1 MPQQAKELML
11 KELTEE
17 FRDIQQTGCVVVG
30 YQGMKAD
37 ESRRLRQE
45 ARRLG
50 SRVLVVRNSLFARAM
65 SDLGAPGVGGLLDG
79 PSAVVQ
85 GPTVVEAARAA
96 DAMAKACPAVQV
108 RGVYV
113 DGRILGPECVRK
125 LADMPSR
132 ETLLSMF
139 AGALMAPLRRLA
151 AGLLDRPR
159 ALLSVLEQ
167 MKKQKAE
174 KESTEKG
181 STES

>member
-1 MPQQAKELML
+1 MPQHVKELML
-11 KELTEE
+11 KELAEE
-17 FRDIQQTGCVVVG
+17 FRDIRQTGCVVVG

-45 ARRLG
+45 ARRQG
-50 SRVLVVRNSLFARAM
+50 SRVMVVKNSLFARAV
-65 SDLGAPGVGGLLDG
+65 SDLGAPGLGDLLGG

-85 GPTVVEAARAA
+85 GPTAVEAARAA
-96 DAMAKACPAVQV
+96 AAMAKACAAVQV

-113 DGRILGPECVRK
+113 DGQILGPEGVRK
-125 LADMPSR
+125 LADIPSR

-139 AGALMAPLRRLA
+139 AGALMAPLRRLT

-159 ALLSVLEQ
+159 ALLSILDQ
-167 MKKQKAE
+167 MKNQKAE
-174 KESTEKG
+174 G